1 MRKWLTT
8 PGSIALAIIAL
19 VFIFPFMPLPSAW
32 HTAAADGNPYGTTD
46 FQASGDPQA
55 HALFI
60 RGLVMLHNFEYEDA
74 REVFQQAR
82 DLDPDFVMAYW
93 GEALTYENPLWNQQD
108 LPKARAVLKQ
118 LGPTD
123 EARVERAKTDREKA
137 YIQSVNILFGEGPA
151 VERDYAY
158 SAALKEISETWPE
171 DIDARAL
178 YALSVLTTSHD
189 GRDFYKFIR
198 AGAITEELMDRAPR
212 HPGVVHYNIHSYDDP
227 IHAPLGRRAADVYSE
242 IAPAAAHALHMPSH
256 IYFALG
262 DYQRASDLNMRSFQA
277 SVERAEKKNVPYDI
291 QAYHSLT
298 WLVYSR
304 LQENKVAEARRL
316 VGIAEQQWRKV
327 DSPANRNGFITC
339 RSNYI
344 IDTQKWD
351 DPLLDI
357 EVSHARVARF
367 VVAMDQYVMGMR
379 ALKQNDM
386 DKAKNLLHSFPLAT
400 NPCQCRCKT
409 PHLCRIKIPQFVDG
423 GRSLRLAECH
433 TTEDAVRL
441 VSTDGGY
448 RGDYLGESIHASRT
462 ACTRRVHQR
471 HCPPN
476 GTGPQNGQTS
486 LGRGDPTTGVQTEN
500 VARLAAGSLHGVSA
514 DPSCRVSGIIRCAA
528 FAGDTST
535 GVHGRIH
542 HPDRLPA
549 HHPATEG
556 GRL

>member
-19 VFIFPFMPLPSAW
+19 VFIFPFMSLPSAW
-32 HTAAADGNPYGTTD
+32 QTAAADENPYGTTD

-108 LPKARAVLKQ
+108 LPKARAALKQ

-158 SAALKEISETWPE
+158 SAALKEISETWPD

-227 IHAPLGRRAADVYSE
+227 IHAPLGLRAADVYSE

-262 DYQRASDLNMRSFQA
+262 DYQRASELNMRSFQA

-291 QAYHSLT
+291 QSYHSLT

-316 VGIAEQQWRKV
+316 VGIAEQQWRQV

-379 ALKQNDM
+379 ALKQNDL
-386 DKAKNLLHSFPLAT
+386 DKAKTLLHSFPLAT
-400 NPCQCRCKT
+400 NPASKDIRAAAPAVLKLLLEGQ
-409 PHLCRIKIPQFVDG
+409 LAIAG
-423 GRSLRLAECH
+423 G
-433 TTEDAVRL
+433 
-441 VSTDGGY
+441 
-448 RGDYLGESIHASRT
+448 
-462 ACTRRVHQR
+462 
-471 HCPPN
+471 N
-476 GTGPQNGQTS
+476 
-486 LGRGDPTTGVQTEN
+486 QTEGLALMQQAVDMEQN
-500 VARLAAGSLHGVSA
+500 LAPSIGPTLPHPAAEALGDAYLQLGNPDKARENYELSLTRAINRLRSVEGLKAAGGHSDV
-514 DPSCRVSGIIRCAA
+514 
-528 FAGDTST
+528 
-535 GVHGRIH
+535 
-542 HPDRLPA
+542 
-549 HHPATEG
+549 
-556 GRL
+556 